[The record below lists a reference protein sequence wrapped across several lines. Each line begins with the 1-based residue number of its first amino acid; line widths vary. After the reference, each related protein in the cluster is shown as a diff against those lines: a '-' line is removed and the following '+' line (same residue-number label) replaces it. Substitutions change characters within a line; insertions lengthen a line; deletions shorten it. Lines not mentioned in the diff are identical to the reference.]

1 MVVVAVVVQMGLATT
16 RHVVWASLWWS
27 DWVSIENSVSRLVLG
42 LFPARLFMGRLW
54 WLGSVFVRAGPVG
67 PTRPLIP

>member
-42 LFPARLFMGRLW
+42 LFPAAFHGPALVARPWVRPGR
-54 WLGSVFVRAGPVG
+54 PVG
-67 PTRPLIP
+67 PTRPIIL